1 MSILKA
7 VVAGA
12 TLASAVTLTSQAA
25 VFVMNPLA
33 NGTDYTY
40 ADETTGTK
48 FTVGASPI
56 QITHLGYWDG
66 EKDGLVGTVEV
77 GIYRVSDQSLLAS
90 AVIPNGTAGTV
101 QYDCQWAELGSPLT
115 LSAGEQYMVA
125 AFRGSNLNPHKLV
138 NTADVTVD
146 SAVTLQGAY
155 YTLGGTLN
163 YPVSIDE
170 TPGGPFDASVGA
182 NFQFNAVP
190 EPQLMLGAVGVGL
203 MAFGAW
209 RRRMH
214 KH

>member
-1 MSILKA
+1 MTA
-7 VVAGA
+7 
-12 TLASAVTLTSQAA
+12 QAA
-25 VFVMNPLA
+25 VFVMNPDA
-33 NGTDYTY
+33 NGVDYTFGN
-40 ADETTGTK
+40 ETTGTR
-48 FTVGASPI
+48 FTVGVSPI

-66 EKDGLVGTVEV
+66 EKDGLIGTVEV

-125 AFRGSNLNPHKLV
+125 AFRGSTDNAHKLV
-138 NTADVTVD
+138 NIPQITVD
-146 SAVTLQGAY
+146 SAVTVQGAY
-155 YTLGGTLN
+155 YYYDAGTLTLH
-163 YPVSIDE
+163 YPTDTE
-170 TPGGPFDASVGA
+170 AYDGSVGA

-190 EPQLMLGAVGVGL
+190 EPQSMLGAAALGL

-209 RRRMH
+209 RRRMR